1 MPDYQDILT
10 LLKRMDIPIA
20 GSIVE
25 DIDTPQHLFVHVTIA
40 RSPENKQI
48 PSNGKLNEA
57 RRCLTE
63 KGITIEFL
71 LTDNQHQDIE
81 AGLRATVLHAFGN
94 DIRNAFMSVVKNEAQ
109 VWLEPKRTLDKKM
122 SDAIHK
128 KLKTYLKEFFG
139 IELGSLVMTSDAN
152 LPSNLAVLRAVRYL
166 APVDRPCL
174 LRELVNRGFTV
185 PSMDWLRR
193 RLDAMRRKDQIVR
206 LEGDRYAVSLKNI
219 RSLGTVKGRES
230 PDIARLLALAKRGMR

>member
-1 MPDYQDILT
+1 MLDHAGILA
-10 LLKRMDIPIA
+10 LLGERGISVA

-25 DIDTPQHLFVHVTIA
+25 DTGTSKHIFIHVEVS
-40 RSPENKQI
+40 RDPDNKQV
-48 PSNGKLNEA
+48 PSNQKLKDA
-57 RRCLTE
+57 SQYLASM
-63 KGITIEFL
+63 GIIVEFL
-71 LTDNQHQDIE
+71 LTDAHHQDIE
-81 AGLRATVLHAFGN
+81 AGLRATMLHAFGN